1 MLRSCL
7 LRTETLPTGVFHKA
21 TGDRSPPEGNDTFV
35 DPLNDQFILRSK
47 APPQPSVF
55 VYDGTLT
62 TTSFPSRTH
71 RRTSSHSSQFT
82 IDGEQDDDTRS
93 LHVLSDEQID
103 YLASGYETY
112 PSEKGTHD
120 PAALPRSTTLMSD
133 SLLDSL
139 SNPLSKLVLHQ

>member
-7 LRTETLPTGVFHKA
+7 LRTETLPTGVYHK
-21 TGDRSPPEGNDTFV
+21 TTDDRSPPEGDDAFV
-35 DPLNDQFILRSK
+35 DPLNDQFILRPK
-47 APPQPSVF
+47 EPPASTV
-55 VYDGTLT
+55 VDYDGTLT

-71 RRTSSHSSQFT
+71 RRTSSYSSQFT

-103 YLASGYETY
+103 HLAFGYIVDT
-112 PSEKGTHD
+112 SERGTHD
-120 PAALPRSTTLMSD
+120 PRSTTHMSQ

-139 SNPLSKLVLHQ
+139 SNPLSKLVVHQH